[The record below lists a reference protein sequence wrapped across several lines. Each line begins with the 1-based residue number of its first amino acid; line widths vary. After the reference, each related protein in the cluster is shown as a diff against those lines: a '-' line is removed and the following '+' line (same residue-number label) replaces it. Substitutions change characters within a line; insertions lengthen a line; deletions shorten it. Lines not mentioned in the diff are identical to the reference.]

1 MQGILRVPGEGAPA
15 HREEDRMMNMSRRF
29 FIGAGIGTLAAPA
42 LIAGK
47 AQAAEFRYK
56 FANNFPLG
64 HPMNNRV
71 EEAKNRIAEETDGRF
86 QLQIFPNN
94 QLGSDTDT
102 LNQVRSGAV
111 EFFTLSGIILSS
123 LVPVASINGMG
134 FAFKNTSQVWEAM
147 DGELGAYVRNQIKAS
162 RLHVLDKIFNN
173 GFRQITTSTVP
184 IEGAES
190 LRGLKI
196 RIPVS
201 PLWTSMFQA
210 LGCAPSSINW
220 NEVYTALQ
228 TGVVDAQENPMSTI
242 DVGKLYEVQKYCSL
256 TNHMWD
262 GFWMLANQRSW
273 DRLPD
278 GIKEIVSRNIDKST
292 LDQREDIDRLNE
304 TLRTSLEER
313 GLIFNEPD
321 QGQIREQLR
330 EAKFYGEWRQKYG
343 EEAWSLL
350 EKVTGPLA

>member
-1 MQGILRVPGEGAPA
+1 MLKK
-15 HREEDRMMNMSRRF
+15 MNRRL
-29 FIGAGIGTLAAPA
+29 FIGAGIGALAAPA
-42 LIAGK
+42 LISGK

-64 HPMNNRV
+64 HPMNNRM
-71 EEAKNRIAEETDGRF
+71 EEARDRILEETDGRF

-134 FAFKNTSQVWEAM
+134 FAFKDTGQVWSAM
-147 DGELGAYVRNQIKAS
+147 DGELGAYVRDKIKAS
-162 RLHVLDKIFNN
+162 RLHVMDKIFNN
-173 GFRQITTSTVP
+173 GFRQITTSTGP
-184 IEGAES
+184 IEGPES
-190 LRGLKI
+190 LRSLKI
-196 RIPVS
+196 RVPVS

-210 LGCAPSSINW
+210 LGCAPASINW

-228 TGVVDAQENPMSTI
+228 SGIVDAQENPLSTV
-242 DVGKLYEVQKYCSL
+242 DVGKLFEVQKYCSL

-273 DRLPD
+273 ERLPD
-278 GIKEIVSRNIDKST
+278 DIKEIVSRNIEQST
-292 LDQREDIDRLNE
+292 LEQREDIDRLNE
-304 TLRTSLEER
+304 TLRASLEEH
-313 GLIFNEPD
+313 GLEFNEPD
-321 QGQIREQLR
+321 PAPIREQLR
-330 EAKFYGEWRQKYG
+330 QANFYSEWRNNYG